1 MARIYIKK
9 GDIFFAKIDENNK
22 KYFQYITND
31 IWQLNSDVIR
41 VFKTVYPLD
50 VKPDLSQVVK
60 DEIDFVS
67 HCVINLGIKM
77 NYWTKEGKAEDIGDF
92 TNIIFRNT
100 NDCVRD
106 EKGELKK
113 VSDTWYVWRIG
124 DERTVRVGRLENE
137 NRNSYIGLVFP
148 PMGIIEL
155 LKGNKFP
162 KLYPDFE

>member
-1 MARIYIKK
+1 MARIYTKK
-9 GDIFFAKIDENNK
+9 GDIFSAKIDENNK

-31 IWQLNSDVIR
+31 MRQLNSDVIR
-41 VFKTVYPLD
+41 VFKTIYPID
-50 VKPDLSQVVK
+50 AKPDLSEVVK

-100 NDCVRD
+100 TNFGRHIN
-106 EKGELKK
+106 EEPIKI
-113 VSDTWYVWRIG
+113 SDTWYVWRIG

-162 KLYPDFE
+162 MLYPDFE